1 MKMNYQTLKDK
12 HHELFLKKRK
22 LERELRDRDKYIEK
36 LKEQI
41 GALEKVIEQKNKG
54 LKEYELLIGWLIDDR
69 PLEPHYNRNFH
80 LK

>member
-1 MKMNYQTLKDK
+1 MMLNYQTLKDRY
-12 HHELFLKKRK
+12 HELFIKKRQ
-22 LERELRDRDKYIEK
+22 LERELRDRDKYIDY

-41 GALEKVIEQKNKG
+41 SSVNKIIEEKNKQI
-54 LKEYELLIGWLIDDR
+54 KEYELLIGWLIDDR